1 MVWLEDAFVVQM
13 GKVEARRGAG
23 DFPKTP
29 SEAGAQVWTPLQ
41 PLAFPSR
48 SPGCAVG
55 EGTSSVRS
63 LTSPATL
70 SDTALR
76 ERKEQQGTAC
86 RYAGLWCY
94 DVPSERAGVTQ
105 GHTAHAW

>member
-48 SPGCAVG
+48 SPGCAVE

-76 ERKEQQGTAC
+76 ERKEQRVGMQGC
-86 RYAGLWCY
+86 
-94 DVPSERAGVTQ
+94 GVTMCHQ
-105 GHTAHAW
+105 KGQE